1 MEKVP
6 KIKSKSNVRIE
17 ETILSNFEKLKLNFP
32 ILLFNALG
40 AFGDTVGFP
49 VGLGCPLIPTLDV
62 LF

>member
-1 MEKVP
+1 MLLFIYQRPNLDLK
-6 KIKSKSNVRIE
+6 
-17 ETILSNFEKLKLNFP
+17 LSNFEKLKLNFP

>member
-1 MEKVP
+1 MLLFIYQRPNLDLK
-6 KIKSKSNVRIE
+6 
-17 ETILSNFEKLKLNFP
+17 LSNFEKLKLNFP

-40 AFGDTVGFP
+40 AFGNTVGFP

>member
-1 MEKVP
+1 MLLFIYQRPNLDLK
-6 KIKSKSNVRIE
+6 
-17 ETILSNFEKLKLNFP
+17 LSNFEKLKLNFP

-62 LF
+62 LC